1 MIKAVVFDMGGVV
14 IPLDLQRCID
24 NFKQMAGC
32 MDIEE
37 FLNPYH
43 QKGFFGDLE
52 EGKIDEDQFYSECM
66 KHCAP
71 NTSKETIAYCF
82 YSLIDGINPDATRL
96 FKELKDNY
104 KLYVLSNNNPISMEA
119 FDNYLKSVGMSL
131 ADTFKKTFFS
141 YQMKVLKPAPEIY
154 RRTIEGIGAR
164 PDEILF
170 IDDSA
175 KNIAGA
181 EAQGIRT
188 LRYYPAQNNLYE
200 AVTEYLSNNE

>member
-1 MIKAVVFDMGGVV
+1 MGGVI
-14 IPLDLQRCID
+14 IPLNLQRCLTAFRERAGFNDID
-24 NFKQMAGC
+24 TY
-32 MDIEE
+32 
-37 FLNPYH
+37 LNEYH
-43 QKGFFGDLE
+43 QEGFIGDLE
-52 EGKIDEDQFYSECM
+52 EGRITEEEFYEEALR
-66 KHCAP
+66 HCRP
-71 NTSKETIAYCF
+71 GTTRETVFDCF
-82 YSLIDGINPDATRL
+82 STLLDGINPGAVRL
-96 FKELKDNY
+96 FNELKGKYDIY
-104 KLYVLSNNNPISMEA
+104 ALSNNNPISMEA

>member
-82 YSLIDGINPDATRL
+82 YSLIDGINPDAIRL

-104 KLYVLSNNNPISMEA
+104 KLYVLSNNNPISMRA
-119 FDNYLKSVGMSL
+119 FTDMLGNAGLKME
-131 ADTFKKTFFS
+131 DIFTETFFS
-141 YQMKVLKPAPEIY
+141 YQLNMLKPSVEYFQYALDHIGLPPE
-154 RRTIEGIGAR
+154 
-164 PDEILF
+164 EILF
-170 IDDSA
+170 IDDSD
-175 KNIAGA
+175 KNIRTASA
-181 EAQGIRT
+181 MGITT
-188 LRYYPAQNNLYE
+188 LLYHPEEHNLYQR
-200 AVTEYLSNNE
+200 VTETLA